1 MNGCFFTKLLGC
13 HCWSFMIHN
22 RTHNKNLRGF
32 SRYYSTFILICKW
45 VFKDIYSNEIKK
57 YLSHRFTSDVLYFQ
71 IFWIIDYHIQPKR
84 RIRKINSSLE
94 FLVLF
99 SKYLITFFYIYIF
112 IFLIYDFV
120 Y

>member
-45 VFKDIYSNEIKK
+45 VFKDICSNENKK

-71 IFWIIDYHIQPKR
+71 IFWIID
-84 RIRKINSSLE
+84 
-94 FLVLF
+94 
-99 SKYLITFFYIYIF
+99 ITFNPKEELEKLIQVWSFWFYFQNI
-112 IFLIYDFV
+112 
-120 Y
+120 